1 MGSGSE
7 TISVRPQEVRPA
19 AGECMKDKLLPAVD
33 SLSSSSHAQL
43 TGIWRGG
50 RPLSMG
56 NARGQQQ
63 DLRPLMLRDIRKQY
77 TFRLRDGAVELS
89 EPGSAGMSSL
99 VL

>member
-1 MGSGSE
+1 
-7 TISVRPQEVRPA
+7 
-19 AGECMKDKLLPAVD
+19 
-33 SLSSSSHAQL
+33 
-43 TGIWRGG
+43 
-50 RPLSMG
+50 MG

-63 DLRPLMLRDIRKQY
+63 DMRPLMLRDIRKQY